1 MKKIEAII
9 RQERLP
15 VVRAA
20 LEAIGVRAMTI
31 SQVVGHGDQLGV
43 QHQWKGNTYR
53 VDLLPRIKIETV
65 IATTPVDLVVNT
77 IMEAARTGEVG
88 DGKIFVSEIEE
99 VYRIRSGEHGP
110 VALNNASTWDR
121 VAADQAR

>member
-1 MKKIEAII
+1 MKKVEAII

-31 SQVVGHGDQLGV
+31 SQVVGHGDQLGPT
-43 QHQWKGNTYR
+43 HQWKGNTYR
-53 VDLLPRIKIETV
+53 VDLLPRVKLETV
-65 IATTPVDLVVNT
+65 IASTPIELVITT

-88 DGKIFVSEIEE
+88 DGKIFISEVEE
-99 VYRIRSGEHGP
+99 AIRIRSGERGP
-110 VALNNASTWDR
+110 VALANKSVYDK
-121 VAADQAR
+121 V

>member
-31 SQVVGHGDQLGV
+31 SQVVGHGDQVGTT
-43 QHQWKGNTYR
+43 HQWKGTSYR
-53 VDLLPRIKIETV
+53 VDLLPRVKIETV
-65 IATTPVDLVVNT
+65 IASTPVDLVVTT
-77 IMEAARTGEVG
+77 IMDAARTGEVG
-88 DGKIFVSEIEE
+88 DGKIFISDIEE
-99 VYRIRSGEHGP
+99 VVRIRSGERGP
-110 VALNNASTWDR
+110 TALANASVYDR
-121 VAADQAR
+121 V

>member
-1 MKKIEAII
+1 MKKVEAII

-43 QHQWKGNTYR
+43 EHQWKGRTYR
-53 VDLLPRIKIETV
+53 VDLLPRIKLETV
-65 IATTPVDLVVNT
+65 IASTPVDLVVTT
-77 IMEAARTGEVG
+77 IMDAARTGEVG
-88 DGKIFVSEIEE
+88 DGKIFISDIEE
-99 VYRIRSGEHGP
+99 AIRIRSGERGP
-110 VALNNASTWDR
+110 VALANASVYDA
-121 VAADQAR
+121 V